1 MKLINNVLERQ
12 VDENGLLKDAT
23 QRSDCTPDDWCDY
36 NTNQP
41 ETKPEPSKKPENINI
56 SDEEIPLTN
65 LPEEEVPLSD
75 VPKTGDLSVLWLAL
89 TALSGTG
96 LAGVSLLGRKKQDE
110 E

>member
-1 MKLINNVLERQ
+1 M
-12 VDENGLLKDAT
+12 DENGLLKDAT

-65 LPEEEVPLSD
+65 LPEEEVPLTNLPEEEVPLSD